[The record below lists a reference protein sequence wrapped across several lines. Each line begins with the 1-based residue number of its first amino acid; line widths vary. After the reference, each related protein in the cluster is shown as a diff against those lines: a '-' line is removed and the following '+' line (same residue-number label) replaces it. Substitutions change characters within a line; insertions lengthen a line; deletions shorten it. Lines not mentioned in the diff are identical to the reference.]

1 MVETPTHRRVARLS
15 VPRRLSDPGL
25 EIRLVRLVDL
35 SPEGVRIEHPEPLNE
50 GLACFIDL
58 PPDLGRVRLTGRVV
72 WTKLQ
77 KAEQTLEG
85 ERHVYYHSGLTWTT
99 LSSEQQS
106 TLAAALDKLRAAT
119 DPTVG
124 GASL

>member
-1 MVETPTHRRVARLS
+1 MVETPGHRRVARLS

-50 GLACFIDL
+50 GLVCFIDL
-58 PPDLGRVRLTGRVV
+58 PPDLGRTRLTGRVV

-85 ERHVYYHSGLTWTT
+85 ERHVFYHSGLTWTT
-99 LSSEQQS
+99 LTAEQQS
-106 TLAAALDKLRAAT
+106 ALAAALDKLRAAT
-119 DPTVG
+119 EPPRTP
-124 GASL
+124 SS

>member
-1 MVETPTHRRVARLS
+1 MVETPTQRRVARLS
-15 VPRRLSDPGL
+15 VPRHLRDPGL

-50 GLACFIDL
+50 GLVCFIDL
-58 PPDLGRVRLTGRVV
+58 PPDLGRARLTGRVV

-85 ERHVYYHSGLTWTT
+85 ERHVYYHSGLTWTM

-106 TLAAALDKLRAAT
+106 ALAAALDKLRAAT
-119 DPTVG
+119 EPPPRG
-124 GASL
+124 PSP

>member
-1 MVETPTHRRVARLS
+1 MVEPSSLRRVARLS

-35 SPEGVRIEHPEPLNE
+35 SLEGARIEHQEPLNE
-50 GLACFIDL
+50 KLACFIDL
-58 PPDLGRVRLTGRVV
+58 PPDLGRVRLTGRIV

-99 LSSEQQS
+99 LTPEQQRA
-106 TLAAALDKLRAAT
+106 LAVALEKLQAEI
-119 DPTVG
+119 DPPVAG
-124 GASL
+124 PSS